1 MNYGENNIYVENEG
15 NGKGYCFD
23 MIFKNC
29 QNLNVKNSEIEF
41 NSFDSNGT
49 KDRKKLTILNYN
61 LLSIEVN
68 SIEININKEIE
79 QIPSSD
85 FYQFSINLEDN
96 KIIVQPRET
105 IEKPDLHKIMSKKK
119 ILNQFYEDLVE
130 LFKNKYNYKEQ
141 YYLILNSIKNRIKY
155 INFNLNIPETYLE
168 DYFRDNCIELD
179 IIHKYLI
186 FDICIDGKS
195 KYSKDKELFQK
206 TVEMIDSFYNKI
218 NKEEKI
224 KIYEKI
230 MLLIKISWVLL
241 YCKDIES
248 LNKINVK
255 YYLLSECENN
265 SIIDKAKKIS
275 KILFLN
281 YQKKVKYFHIY

>member
-1 MNYGENNIYVENEG
+1 MNYGENNIYLENEG

-41 NSFDSNGT
+41 NCFDSNGT

-105 IEKPDLHKIMSKKK
+105 IEKPDLHKIMS
-119 ILNQFYEDLVE
+119 
-130 LFKNKYNYKEQ
+130 
-141 YYLILNSIKNRIKY
+141 
-155 INFNLNIPETYLE
+155 
-168 DYFRDNCIELD
+168 
-179 IIHKYLI
+179 
-186 FDICIDGKS
+186 
-195 KYSKDKELFQK
+195 
-206 TVEMIDSFYNKI
+206 
-218 NKEEKI
+218 
-224 KIYEKI
+224 
-230 MLLIKISWVLL
+230 
-241 YCKDIES
+241 
-248 LNKINVK
+248 
-255 YYLLSECENN
+255 
-265 SIIDKAKKIS
+265 
-275 KILFLN
+275 
-281 YQKKVKYFHIY
+281 

>member
-1 MNYGENNIYVENEG
+1 M
-15 NGKGYCFD
+15 
-23 MIFKNC
+23 
-29 QNLNVKNSEIEF
+29 
-41 NSFDSNGT
+41 
-49 KDRKKLTILNYN
+49 
-61 LLSIEVN
+61 
-68 SIEININKEIE
+68 
-79 QIPSSD
+79 
-85 FYQFSINLEDN
+85 
-96 KIIVQPRET
+96 
-105 IEKPDLHKIMSKKK
+105 
-119 ILNQFYEDLVE
+119 VE

-168 DYFRDNCIELD
+168 GYFRDNYIELD
-179 IIHKYLI
+179 IIRKYLI
-186 FDICIDGKS
+186 FDICLDGRR
-195 KYSKDKELFQK
+195 KYSKNKELFQK

-230 MLLIKISWVLL
+230 MLLVKISWVLL